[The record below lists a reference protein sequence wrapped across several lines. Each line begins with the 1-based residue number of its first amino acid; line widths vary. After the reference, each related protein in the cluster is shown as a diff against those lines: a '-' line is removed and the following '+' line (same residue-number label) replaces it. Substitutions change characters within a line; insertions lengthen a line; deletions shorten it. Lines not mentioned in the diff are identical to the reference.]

1 MPAVSTIYLGFF
13 CLALTILAAIVCL
26 KLPELFRSMA
36 KLYRQ
41 GRARKTRSARMLADL
56 EQLDADASTLEGLCL
71 FDSEVVFENHRGFQ
85 KRQRVQVEIGTDVGH
100 EPAR

>member
-26 KLPELFRSMA
+26 KLPEFFRSMA

-41 GRARKTRSARMLADL
+41 GKARKTRSARMLADL
-56 EQLDADASTLEGLCL
+56 AQLDADASTLEGLCL
-71 FDSEVVFENHRGFQ
+71 FDSEVVFENHRGLR
-85 KRQRVQVEIGTDVGH
+85 KLRPSQVEIGIEVEH

>member
-71 FDSEVVFENHRGFQ
+71 LIPKWFSKTTAGF
-85 KRQRVQVEIGTDVGH
+85 RSVNAFR
-100 EPAR
+100 

>member
-13 CLALTILAAIVCL
+13 CLALTILGAIVCL
-26 KLPELFRSMA
+26 KLPEFYRSMV

-41 GRARKTRSARMLADL
+41 GKARKTRSARMLADL

-71 FDSEVVFENHRGFQ
+71 FDSEVVFENHRVFQ
-85 KRQRVQVEIGTDVGH
+85 KRQRSQVEIGMDVAQ
-100 EPAR
+100 ESTR